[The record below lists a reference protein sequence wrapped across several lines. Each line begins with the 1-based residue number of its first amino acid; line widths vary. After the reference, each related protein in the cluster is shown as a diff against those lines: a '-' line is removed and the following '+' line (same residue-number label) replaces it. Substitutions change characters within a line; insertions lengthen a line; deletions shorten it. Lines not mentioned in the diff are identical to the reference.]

1 MIKNKLVLIKHTSIV
16 NNGRIIVLL
25 IEGNFL
31 SDFRR
36 RIRGFLEGSL
46 ASTVLTHGKINA

>member
-25 IEGNFL
+25 IESNFL